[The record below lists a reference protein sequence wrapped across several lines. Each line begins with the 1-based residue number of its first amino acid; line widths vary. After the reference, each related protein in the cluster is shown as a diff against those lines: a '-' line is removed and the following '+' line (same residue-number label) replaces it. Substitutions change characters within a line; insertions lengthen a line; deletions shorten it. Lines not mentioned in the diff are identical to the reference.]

1 MIPGLKPQE
10 ILGPISK
17 NYDWP
22 FCHFKFMK
30 CIILIYVREVCSVLR
45 HNSSIFLKNIQ
56 WSPKSLIC
64 SLKKKGD
71 QENRCT
77 EQVAKKKT
85 LQNRVGLAEK
95 TGPVWAGPT
104 LKRTFSS
111 RTVVMCFASLKR
123 QPPGVKPQL
132 QGDPGARGHLHNVL
146 LFPKLEFP
154 FFLFLLP
161 MRI

>member
-10 ILGPISK
+10 ILGQVSK

-56 WSPKSLIC
+56 WSPKSLEIRNIGAQ
-64 SLKKKGD
+64 SRWQKKPRRAEWGWQRK
-71 QENRCT
+71 
-77 EQVAKKKT
+77 
-85 LQNRVGLAEK
+85 LGLFDL
-95 TGPVWAGPT
+95 AGPT

-111 RTVVMCFASLKR
+111 RTVVTCFASLKR
-123 QPPGVKPQL
+123 QPPGVKLQL
-132 QGDPGARGHLHNVL
+132 QGDPGARGHLRNVL

>member
-10 ILGPISK
+10 ILGPVSK

-77 EQVAKKKT
+77 EQVAKKNHAEQSGAGRENWACLGWTHTEENLLFQDCSHVLCKS
-85 LQNRVGLAEK
+85 EK
-95 TGPVWAGPT
+95 TASWRETTVAG
-104 LKRTFSS
+104 RSWS
-111 RTVVMCFASLKR
+111 
-123 QPPGVKPQL
+123 
-132 QGDPGARGHLHNVL
+132 
-146 LFPKLEFP
+146 
-154 FFLFLLP
+154 
-161 MRI
+161 